1 MLAYTDSQTLPP
13 GMIDELRSAAS
24 EGVPLHLTHVQFHS
38 YGTEG
43 DRKFSSGAAEIA
55 FWQAM
60 LAAAT
65 QTGEWK
71 SDLERHFWTEMYLDG
86 AELQQYLKR
95 ERTEMRAVL
104 RELGLLA
111 GDG

>member
-1 MLAYTDSQTLPP
+1 
-13 GMIDELRSAAS
+13 
-24 EGVPLHLTHVQFHS
+24 
-38 YGTEG
+38 
-43 DRKFSSGAAEIA
+43 
-55 FWQAM
+55 M

-104 RELGLLA
+104 GELGLLA
-111 GDG
+111 GGG